1 MCRQTPAPLTTEE
14 VSTEEVSAD
23 TRTPDYSEM
32 GRRSAQSRR
41 VAAVEKRIK
50 ELVNSDLRLTDE
62 QRDRLAL
69 LLRGSTAA

>member
-1 MCRQTPAPLTTEE
+1 M
-14 VSTEEVSAD
+14 STD
-23 TRTPDYSEM
+23 TRTPDYSDM

-50 ELVNSDLRLTDE
+50 ELVDSDLRLTDE

-69 LLRGSTAA
+69 LLRPSA